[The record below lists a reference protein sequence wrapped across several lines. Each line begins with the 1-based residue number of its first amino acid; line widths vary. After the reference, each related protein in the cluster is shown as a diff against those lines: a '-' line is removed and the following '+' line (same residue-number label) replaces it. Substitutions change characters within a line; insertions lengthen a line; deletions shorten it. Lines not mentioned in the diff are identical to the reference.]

1 MCDVVSHLCDDSD
14 NIDLCIDNYS
24 REELLEIIDLDS
36 NANNRKI
43 ETHVDRIIT
52 KYTLSNDKKCVD
64 FFIKV
69 KKKLLYE
76 DYSTLILDNEIPTMM
91 NKEIPNINNAS
102 ALEIEENNNN
112 NTTIKHI
119 SSKVI
124 IIDSQFRPNILPYSS
139 DPNSSTSSTNFT
151 CTLTEKIK
159 NVMRLKLHSI
169 YIPRTWYTF
178 DIFNFNTTFKVYRGN
193 IINET
198 PTSIIT
204 IQDGNYTTDNLLVEI
219 QNQLNSET
227 DLSGLNIRAKSL
239 LTENTIVEFFN
250 TNTDVSYTIL
260 FYSNKLSESGARYDQ
275 NLGYSLGYR
284 VEPDENHN
292 MKIFLDRSGTE
303 GNIVTAESPVNIDG
317 PQYFMLI
324 MDDFNNIN
332 NNVINIEDNQSKL
345 PLPANFCIDKKVQ
358 LIPILESDSGRQFT
372 QAEIYSINEK
382 INSQNEVNNRKKSPN
397 NSNVFAVI
405 HLPNTNNKT
414 IALSY
419 SGLFNEIMNE
429 RKYFAPCNIE
439 KLKISLLDDKGNTV
453 NLHGHNWS
461 FSMII
466 DEIYQ
471 Y

>member
-1 MCDVVSHLCDDSD
+1 MCDVVTHLCDDSE

-24 REELLEIIDLDS
+24 REELLEIIDLHP

-43 ETHVDRIIT
+43 QIHVDRVIN
-52 KYTLSNDKKCVD
+52 KYSISNDKNCVE

-69 KKKLLYE
+69 KKKLLYQ
-76 DYSTLILDNEIPTMM
+76 DYSTLILDDEIPRIM

-102 ALEIEENNNN
+102 ALEIEDHSNSE
-112 NTTIKHI
+112 TIKHI
-119 SSKVI
+119 SSKVV

-139 DPNSSTSSTNFT
+139 DPNSLTSSTNFT
-151 CTLTEKIK
+151 CTLSEKIK
-159 NVMRLKLHSI
+159 NIMRLKLHSI
-169 YIPRTWYTF
+169 YVPRTWYTF
-178 DIFNFNTTFKVYRGN
+178 DIFSYNTSFKVYKGN
-193 IINET
+193 VINER

-204 IQDGNYTTDNLLVEI
+204 IEDGNYSPDNLLIEI
-219 QNQLNSET
+219 QNKLKSET

-239 LTENTIVEFFN
+239 LTENRIVEFFN
-250 TNTDVSYTIL
+250 TNTEISYTIL
-260 FYSNKLSESGARYDQ
+260 FYSNILSETGAKYDQ

-284 VEPDENHN
+284 VQPDMSNN
-292 MKIFLDRSGTE
+292 MKIFLDTSGTQA
-303 GNIVTAESPVNIDG
+303 NIVTAESSINIDG
-317 PQYFMLI
+317 PQYLML
-324 MDDFNNIN
+324 MLDDFNNKN
-332 NNVINIEDNQSKL
+332 NNVINIQEIQSKL
-345 PLPANFCIDKKVQ
+345 PLSTNFCIDKKVQ
-358 LIPILESDSGRQFT
+358 LIQTQNPDSGRQFT

-382 INSQNEVNNRKKSPN
+382 INSQNEVDVRKKSPN
-397 NSNVFAVI
+397 NSNILAII

-414 IALSY
+414 IALTY
-419 SGLFNEIMNE
+419 SGLFNEVMNE

-439 KLKISLLDDKGNTV
+439 KLKITLLDDKGNTL